1 MSDPR
6 FSMEVNYRRG
16 WSPTLYFPSNLG
28 NEKGAQQHYMIIDSY
43 PNSLSTGYRR
53 NSDPDC
59 SIALYIPPGALKTE
73 YSSKY
78 ESFEGMQGVING
90 VKNQIVKNQQSAAA
104 RGGPGSMVDS
114 VQETLSVMGD
124 AVTSPDNY
132 SRAFNAS
139 ASGASY
145 LAAKA
150 IKEKSSVGQA
160 AMIGAGVAVNPYMSV
175 FFAGPGDFRT
185 HTFSYD
191 FIPQSKPESIMVQNI
206 IKELKLRMLPGKM
219 QNADHSYFLSFP
231 HQFRINF
238 YAAGKQDSQL
248 FQIDRC
254 VLTNMSVDYAGQGT
268 PVFFEGTEG
277 YPYNT
282 KLDLTFQ
289 DTRFITKEDTISQS
303 GHGN

>member
-6 FSMEVNYRRG
+6 FSMQVNYRQPKP
-16 WSPTLYFPSNLG
+16 SLYFPSNLG
-28 NEKGAQQHYMIIDSY
+28 NNLGAQQHYMIIDAY
-43 PNSLSTGYRR
+43 KNSLATGYQGD
-53 NSDPDC
+53 SHPDATV
-59 SIALYIPPGALKTE
+59 ALYIPPGALKTA

-78 ESFEGMQGVING
+78 ETFEGFQGVQNG
-90 VKNQIVKNQQSAAA
+90 VRNQIIKNQAQNALSGY
-104 RGGPGSMVDS
+104 GGGGESTVAD
-114 VQETLSVMGD
+114 TLSVMKD

-132 SRAFNAS
+132 SKAFNAS
-139 ASGASY
+139 AAGASY

-150 IKEKSSVGQA
+150 IKEKSDIGKA
-160 AMIGAGVAVNPYMSV
+160 AMIGAGTAVNPYMSV

-191 FIPQSKPESIMVQNI
+191 FIPQTKEESVMVQKI
-206 IKELKLRMLPGKM
+206 IQAFKFRMLPGKM

-238 YAAGKQDSQL
+238 YAAGQQQSQL
-248 FQIDRC
+248 FQIDRA
-254 VLTNMSVDYAGQGT
+254 VLTNMSVDYGGQGT
-268 PVFFEGTEG
+268 PVFFDGPEG

-289 DTRFITKEDTISQS
+289 DTRLITREDTINQS
-303 GHGN
+303 GHGV